1 MAKRNPPLVEV
12 AAESAPVRSA
22 RDVPAVTS
30 PHLDIL
36 AAAKIDVQDTAERAK
51 KEGLTGS
58 NAYAQARVADLQK
71 DEIYGKT
78 AKLKQLARQ
87 KGYYLKDL
95 IRDPAALQ
103 AALDEFDLACFDLG
117 LYPIQSLVSTWLH
130 TSAATIKAFEASR
143 EISEAGDIIAAHT
156 DYCVSVI
163 SEVALSSSK
172 PPVFSI
178 YYLKSAH
185 KMFDTPQASTITAN
199 FSPGAAAS
207 ITISAGDISDKA
219 GLFSEIDAI
228 ATDTTTDSDT

>member
-1 MAKRNPPLVEV
+1 MPKVKTLIEKAVEATAEAAKSPPAVPS
-12 AAESAPVRSA
+12 SAP
-22 RDVPAVTS
+22 T
-30 PHLDIL
+30 DIL
-36 AAAKIDVQDTAERAK
+36 ATAAIQIPNTADRAK
-51 KEGLTGS
+51 EEGLVGS

-95 IRDPAALQ
+95 IHDPGALQ

-117 LYPIQSLVSTWLH
+117 IYPVQSLVSTWLH
-130 TSAATIKAFEASR
+130 TSAATLKAFEASR

-156 DYCVSVI
+156 DYCISVI

-178 YYLKSAH
+178 YYLKSVH
-185 KMFDTPQASTITAN
+185 RMYDTPQTPTISAGVGISCGSAN
-199 FSPGAAAS
+199 
-207 ITISAGDISDKA
+207 ITINAGDISDKA
-219 GLFSEIDAI
+219 QLFTEIDAI
-228 ATDTTTDSDT
+228 ATDATPKT